1 MKEQTMT
8 STKRVLVVDDDPIVG
23 QCFDQ
28 VLAPK
33 GYAVIR
39 ASSGDEALARL
50 ASEQYDVVYTDIK
63 MPGMSGIEVARRVRA
78 TSPWLPVVI
87 VTGYGSQQNHAEA
100 AEIGVTDFLA
110 KPLSPEVIGQ
120 SADAIL
126 GEAPAPLAS
135 PAAPV
140 SVQPPPLP
148 TETPAQGNRI
158 LKRAGN
164 IALFFLAPF
173 IGLAY
178 IVIGPLV
185 GLGIL
190 AWMGVKSLVS
200 RVGS

>member
-1 MKEQTMT
+1 MT
-8 STKRVLVVDDDPIVG
+8 SMKRVLVVDDDPIVG

-39 ASSGDEALARL
+39 ASSGAEALARL
-50 ASEQYDVVYTDIK
+50 ASEEYDVVYTDIK

-78 TSPWLPVVI
+78 SAPWLPVVI
-87 VTGYGSQQNHAEA
+87 VTGYGSQQNQAEA
-100 AEIGVTDFLA
+100 AQIGVTDFLA
-110 KPLSPEVIGQ
+110 KPLSPEVIWE
-120 SADAIL
+120 SADSIL
-126 GEAPAPLAS
+126 GDGSAPHAS
-135 PAAPV
+135 PDARV

-148 TETPAQGNRI
+148 TETHIRGRRT

-164 IALFFLAPF
+164 VALFFLAPF

-178 IVIGPLV
+178 IAIGPLV

-190 AWMGVKSLVS
+190 AWMGLRSLLS
-200 RVGS
+200 RAGS